1 MPNVSQIKFTG
12 ESAVGVPLDRG
23 PGEFWGALGSPG
35 GPWGALGSPGARR
48 FAAPKPFW
56 FSMAGPTPNEARWAR
71 LVSDEWDRNRWCRT
85 WTALV
90 QLLVSRA
97 KQRGRVPLVLRNL
110 LWVLY
115 VKFNLRPGARERRA
129 IKAAVAV
136 P

>member
-85 WTALV
+85 FTALV
-90 QLLVSRA
+90 QLLVSRST
-97 KQRGRVPLVLRNL
+97 QRSEIPRTLKNL
-110 LWVLY
+110 LWVLC
-115 VKFNLRPGARERRA
+115 VAFELRPDKKERA
-129 IKAAVAV
+129 KIKAARAV

>member
-115 VKFNLRPGARERRA
+115 VNFNLRPDARDRRA

>member
-1 MPNVSQIKFTG
+1 
-12 ESAVGVPLDRG
+12 
-23 PGEFWGALGSPG
+23 
-35 GPWGALGSPGARR
+35 
-48 FAAPKPFW
+48 
-56 FSMAGPTPNEARWAR
+56 MAGPTPNEARWAR

-90 QLLVSRA
+90 GLLVSRA

-110 LWVLY
+110 QWVLY
-115 VKFNLRPGARERRA
+115 VKFNLRPDARERRA